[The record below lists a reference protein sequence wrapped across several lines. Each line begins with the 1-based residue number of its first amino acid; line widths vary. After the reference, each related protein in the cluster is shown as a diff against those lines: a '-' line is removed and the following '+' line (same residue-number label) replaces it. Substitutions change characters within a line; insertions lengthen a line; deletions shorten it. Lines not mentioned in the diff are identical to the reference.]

1 MARPATLEPGPRTS
15 DGPSPWDAL
24 RDAGL
29 GRGIPCFAW
38 ESPDGTCLAA
48 KGVAA
53 AWTGSGPERFERA
66 KAWASS
72 AIDPTQLAQSM
83 RLDSVLVG
91 GFAFGSAPRPGESLP
106 NAALWLPEH
115 LWIREP
121 GGPMRETVRAVT
133 GPAAA
138 HSLSTGT
145 QASAHEGRDWSPLE
159 WREAVESALHLIE
172 EGVLEKVVL
181 ARSREIVGARAWD
194 PATIFDALRSAFPEC
209 FHYYCDDGDGRVF
222 LGASPERLVS
232 LRDGRV
238 TADAMA
244 GTARRD
250 PRDPDDGVA
259 SHTLRS
265 DRKERLEHA
274 VVVREILASLRGRSV
289 DAIAP
294 AEPEVARFRHL
305 LHLRT
310 RIQGSAPSGT
320 HVLGLVSSL
329 HPTPAV
335 AGTPAEP
342 ALAFLLA
349 REPRARGWYAGPI
362 GWMDG
367 AGNGEFTVGLRS
379 ALLQGN
385 RALLLAGAGIVSGS
399 DPDREWN
406 ECESKMAFL
415 EEILTR
421 G

>member
-1 MARPATLEPGPRTS
+1 MARPAILEPGPRTS

-29 GRGIPCFAW
+29 GGGIPSFAW

-66 KAWASS
+66 KSWASR
-72 AIDPTQLAQSM
+72 AIDSSRSAPPA
-83 RLDSVLVG
+83 REDSILVG
-91 GFAFGSAPRPGESLP
+91 GFAFGSWPRPGESLP
-106 NAALWLPEH
+106 NGALWLPQR

-121 GGPMRETVRAVT
+121 GGSTRETVHAGTDAADAGHVPFDA
-133 GPAAA
+133 PA
-138 HSLSTGT
+138 ST
-145 QASAHEGRDWSPLE
+145 QEGRDWSPEE
-159 WREAVESALHLIE
+159 WREAVESALQLIE
-172 EGVLEKVVL
+172 KGVLEKVVL
-181 ARSREIVGARAWD
+181 ARSREITGPRAWD
-194 PATIFDALRSAFPEC
+194 PATIFETLRSAFPEC
-209 FHYYCDDGDGRVF
+209 FHFYCDDGSGRVF

-232 LRDGRV
+232 LHEGRIA
-238 TADAMA
+238 ADAMA

-250 PRDPDDGVA
+250 PRDPEDVVA
-259 SHTLRS
+259 SHALRS

-274 VVVREILASLRGRSV
+274 VVVREILATLQGHSV
-289 DAIAP
+289 DAVAP

-310 RIQGSAPSGT
+310 RIQGNAPPGT
-320 HVLGLVSSL
+320 HVLDLVSSL

-349 REPRARGWYAGPI
+349 REPRARGWYAGTI
-362 GWMDG
+362 GWMDD

-399 DPDREWN
+399 DPDREWK

>member
-1 MARPATLEPGPRTS
+1 
-15 DGPSPWDAL
+15 
-24 RDAGL
+24 
-29 GRGIPCFAW
+29 
-38 ESPDGTCLAA
+38 
-48 KGVAA
+48 
-53 AWTGSGPERFERA
+53 
-66 KAWASS
+66 
-72 AIDPTQLAQSM
+72 M
-83 RLDSVLVG
+83 RQDSVLVG

-121 GGPMRETVRAVT
+121 GGPMREYVHAWTQD
-133 GPAAA
+133 GAA
-138 HSLSTGT
+138 HPLPTKAPAST
-145 QASAHEGRDWSPLE
+145 HDGRDWSREE
-159 WREAVESALHLIE
+159 WREAVESALQLIE
-172 EGVLEKVVL
+172 ESVLEKVVL

-194 PATIFDALRSAFPEC
+194 PAMIFDALRSAFPEC

-238 TADAMA
+238 AADAMA

-320 HVLGLVSSL
+320 HVLDLVSSL